1 MKHLKLELRH
11 WTQADAMELTSLC
24 NAVDRRFLSDR
35 LPNPYTEKDAKEWL
49 KMVTEND
56 TITGI
61 YRAIVCDGKT
71 IGSISVEKK
80 DDDAEIGYMLHNDY
94 SNKGIGT
101 EAVKQICPIAFNSP
115 CVTASMSPRRSIRV
129 LVPVML
135 RRTDFKSD
143 EVSLWLNNFTYL
155 NTFGCTSA
163 ISSKLDGIRFA
174 QSFIITRKGNNHGTP
189 PHISFSNRP
198 ISPFL

>member
-35 LPNPYTEKDAKEWL
+35 LPNPYMEKDAEEWL
-49 KMVTEND
+49 KMVTDND

-61 YRAIVCDGKT
+61 YRAIVYDGKL

-80 DDDAEIGYMLHNDY
+80 DDDAEIGYMLLNEY

-101 EAVKQICPIAFNSP
+101 EAVRQVCSIAFKILTLEQI
-115 CVTASMSPRRSIRV
+115 TANVFQPNIASIRV
-129 LVPVML
+129 LLKNGFKYKGAIPNAVIKDGYVYDL
-135 RRTDFKSD
+135 LIYVLNEKGRR
-143 EVSLWLNNFTYL
+143 
-155 NTFGCTSA
+155 
-163 ISSKLDGIRFA
+163 
-174 QSFIITRKGNNHGTP
+174 
-189 PHISFSNRP
+189 
-198 ISPFL
+198 

>member
-1 MKHLKLELRH
+1 MELRH
-11 WTQADAMELTSLC
+11 WTQADAKELTSLC

-49 KMVTEND
+49 KMVTDND

-61 YRAIVCDGKT
+61 YRTIVCDGKP

-101 EAVKQICPIAFNSP
+101 EAVKQICSIAFKVLSLEQI
-115 CVTASMSPRRSIRV
+115 TANVFQPNIASIRV
-129 LVPVML
+129 LQKN
-135 RRTDFKSD
+135 DFKYK
-143 EVSLWLNNFTYL
+143 VTIPN
-155 NTFGCTSA
+155 A
-163 ISSKLDGIRFA
+163 IIKDGNVYDLLIYGLTKETIKHVL
-174 QSFIITRKGNNHGTP
+174 SE
-189 PHISFSNRP
+189 
-198 ISPFL
+198 

>member
-1 MKHLKLELRH
+1 MELRH

-35 LPNPYTEKDAKEWL
+35 LPNPYTEKDAEEWL
-49 KMVTEND
+49 KMVTDND

-61 YRAIVCDGKT
+61 YRAIVYDGKL

-101 EAVKQICPIAFNSP
+101 EAVRQVCSIAFKILSLEQI
-115 CVTASMSPRRSIRV
+115 TANVFQPNIASIRV
-129 LVPVML
+129 LLKNGFKYKGAIPNAVIKDGYVYDL
-135 RRTDFKSD
+135 LIYVLNEKGRR
-143 EVSLWLNNFTYL
+143 
-155 NTFGCTSA
+155 
-163 ISSKLDGIRFA
+163 
-174 QSFIITRKGNNHGTP
+174 
-189 PHISFSNRP
+189 
-198 ISPFL
+198 

>member
-35 LPNPYTEKDAKEWL
+35 LPNPYMEKDAEEWL
-49 KMVTEND
+49 KMVTDND

-61 YRAIVCDGKT
+61 YRAIVYDGKL

-80 DDDAEIGYMLHNDY
+80 DDDAEIGYMLLNEY

-101 EAVKQICPIAFNSP
+101 EAVRQVCSIAFKILTLEQI
-115 CVTASMSPRRSIRV
+115 TANVFQPNIASIRV
-129 LVPVML
+129 LL
-135 RRTDFKSD
+135 KNGFKYKGAIPNAVIKDGDVYDLLTYELSKRFKKIR
-143 EVSLWLNNFTYL
+143 NNM
-155 NTFGCTSA
+155 
-163 ISSKLDGIRFA
+163 
-174 QSFIITRKGNNHGTP
+174 
-189 PHISFSNRP
+189 
-198 ISPFL
+198 